1 MTEAINRY
9 QTAKGY
15 FQSCRMIECS
25 PERNTE
31 ARRMLTIL
39 SMMMLTGFSLELYF
53 KAWLLAR
60 GTTSERVRRYSHG
73 ICNLYRDCEATGL
86 VVHQLDQLVDAVA
99 VQHQDFTYRYIGADA
114 EIPLLNW
121 NTTFQILDALD
132 TRVDE
137 AVGASALY
145 GLQPGH

>member
-1 MTEAINRY
+1 MTEAVDRY
-9 QTAKGY
+9 HTAKGY
-15 FQSCRMIECS
+15 FQSCIMIERS
-25 PERNTE
+25 PERSTE

-53 KAWLLAR
+53 KAWLLAK
-60 GTTSERVRRYSHG
+60 GKTSEQVRGYNHG
-73 ICNLYRDCEATGL
+73 IYKLYRDCKATGL
-86 VVHQLDQLVDAVA
+86 VVNQLDHLVDTVA
-99 VQHQDFTYRYIGADA
+99 VQHQDFTYRYIGADV

-137 AVGASALY
+137 AVGASALH

>member
-1 MTEAINRY
+1 VTEAVNRY
-9 QTAKGY
+9 HTAKGY
-15 FQSCRMIECS
+15 FQSCIMIERS

-31 ARRMLTIL
+31 DRRMLTVL

-53 KAWLLAR
+53 KAWLLAK
-60 GTTSERVRRYSHG
+60 GKTSEQVRGYNHEIS
-73 ICNLYRDCEATGL
+73 NLYRDCKATGL
-86 VVHQLDQLVDAVA
+86 VVDRLDNLVDKVA

-114 EIPLLNW
+114 VIPLLDW

-145 GLQPGH
+145 GLQAGH

>member
-1 MTEAINRY
+1 MTEAVNRY
-9 QTAKGY
+9 HTAKGY
-15 FQSCRMIECS
+15 FQSCIMIELS

-31 ARRMLTIL
+31 DRRTLTIL

-53 KAWLLAR
+53 KAWLLAK
-60 GTTSERVRRYSHG
+60 GKTSENVRSYSHR
-73 ICNLYRDCEATGL
+73 IDDLYRDCKETGL
-86 VVHQLDQLVDAVA
+86 VVDQLDNLVDAVA
-99 VQHQDFTYRYIGADA
+99 VQHQDFTYRYIGAEA

-121 NTTFQILDALD
+121 KLTFQILDILD
-132 TRVDE
+132 NLVDE